1 MFLRFV
7 VCIAVAA
14 LAAGTTL
21 AQDRE
26 LVFAVTEGVT
36 YQATPKEIR
45 DKFAPVADVIAKA
58 TGRRVR
64 TVLVPAYDDL
74 RAGCAKQEFDLAF
87 VHPAHV
93 SFAEIKSGRY
103 KPIAWTVGF
112 TDYTVALLVDANQPL
127 KSLED
132 LKGRTL
138 VTPDPDSITAAMV
151 RAMLRSAKLPIVE
164 APPTAATST
173 PDPGK
178 VRVIAT
184 RYQDAVPFYIEHGFA
199 QVGATA
205 SKGVIKSWTDNG
217 GKILLQS
224 RSVPIKQFIASAK
237 MPLDEQAKI
246 REALIGMAHTKP
258 GRDALDIVGYKGFV
272 APEPQVESAS
282 IAWLGL

>member
-1 MFLRFV
+1 MQGRGFACL
-7 VCIAVAA
+7 A
-14 LAAGTTL
+14 LALFASCAW
-21 AQDRE
+21 AQERE

-45 DKFAPVADVIAKA
+45 DKFAPIADVIAKA

-93 SFAEIKSGRY
+93 SLAEIKAGRY
-103 KPIAWTVGF
+103 KAVAWTTGF
-112 TDYTVALLVDANQPL
+112 TDYTVALLMEPKQPL
-127 KSLED
+127 KTIDD

-151 RAMLRSAKLPIVE
+151 RAMLRSAGLRFVE
-164 APPTAATST
+164 AEPKAATT
-173 PDPGK
+173 AQDPGT

-205 SKGVIKSWTDNG
+205 AKAVIKAWTDKG
-217 GKILLQS
+217 GAVLVQS
-224 RSVPIKQFIASAK
+224 RPVPIKQFIASSRMSAE
-237 MPLDEQAKI
+237 DQAKI
-246 REALIGMAHTKP
+246 REALLGMVHTKP
-258 GRDALDIVGYKGFV
+258 GRDALDTVGYKGFV
-272 APEPQVESAS
+272 APEPAVENAS

>member
-1 MFLRFV
+1 MLRGLFA
-7 VCIAVAA
+7 CLTLAAVAA
-14 LAAGTTL
+14 TAA
-21 AQDRE
+21 AQE

-45 DKFAPVADVIAKA
+45 DKFAPIADVIAKA
-58 TGRRVR
+58 TGRHVR

-93 SFAEIKSGRY
+93 SLAEIKSGRY

-112 TDYTVALLVDANQPL
+112 TDYTVALLMEPAQPL
-127 KSLED
+127 KSIDD

-151 RAMLRSAKLPIVE
+151 RAMLRVAKLPSIE
-164 APPTAATST
+164 APPKAATT
-173 PDPGK
+173 PQDPGT

-184 RYQDAVPFYIEHGFA
+184 RYQDAVPFYIENGFA

-205 SKGVIKSWTDNG
+205 AKSVIKAWTDKG
-217 GKILLQS
+217 GKILVQS
-224 RSVPIKQFIASAK
+224 RPVPIKQFIASSK
-237 MPLDEQAKI
+237 MPAEDQAKI
-246 REALIGMAHTKP
+246 REALVGMVHTKP
-258 GRDALDIVGYKGFV
+258 GRDALEIVGYKGFQ
-272 APEPQVESAS
+272 APESQVESAS
-282 IAWLGL
+282 IVWLGL